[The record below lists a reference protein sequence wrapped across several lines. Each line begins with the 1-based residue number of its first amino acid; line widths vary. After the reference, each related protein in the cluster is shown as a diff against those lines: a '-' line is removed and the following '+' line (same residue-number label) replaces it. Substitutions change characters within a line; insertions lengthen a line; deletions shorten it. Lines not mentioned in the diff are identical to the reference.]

1 MSVSVYSSGPATPTP
16 RKGSPV
22 AREASPPV
30 VSPTGESVPPQN
42 SYGSIS
48 FLPEHPLISPISLS
62 TESEPP
68 SRSQSRSHSRSQSAH
83 KPIPLAI
90 QSHMDASTN
99 NIHPLLRN
107 PKQNAEGS
115 FNASQRPV
123 TASQNETKSNST
135 VARSFVGDSNGSNE
149 GTAHTPYPSLVTTRE
164 VGDNNTVDP
173 LNASVEYGSK
183 NTKDYN
189 SRSAVENG
197 RKNVREE
204 RYRMKE
210 EEGDQTIK
218 NNVSLSPIED
228 GSKSAG
234 KDISG
239 QTVETRSKTKEGTS
253 GVTEE
258 KAIRNVKKDTQP
270 PPLDD
275 DDKLEEELIR
285 SHYLLVAAMNKS
297 EVNLGDLDLA
307 APPLHTEIREPTSSS
322 HPLLLE
328 GRHTK
333 FTSQLPPLT
342 PPRNPA
348 RDLPLRHYRSQ
359 ENLRSKDLRAA
370 RQDDAKASHKRSS
383 SLYQR
388 GTPALSSVT
397 SPPLPTALSPAPA
410 HSSATPSPLHIVSL
424 PPKSEIK
431 SNNPSE
437 PSKPSIVFGPPPVEL
452 PDTSKVATSPP
463 VDTDRSLDVQTSKD
477 AIINPAEKKIST
489 SAETKAIIPNATKS
503 SEANS
508 QNSNTPQTTKY
519 KTSATNNAPFYL
531 NPASSAALLE
541 FLNSSPPPSPP
552 NPNKSQSFPTNPAN
566 SPPTQRDYLSEPL
579 SVPIPPPPPPPPPP
593 GPPPPAEPLHP
604 PGPPPSLGPVARP
617 PPVTFDPEGPKIIP
631 PPPVAEKKSGWK
643 KMFGVG
649 SSNTSNPKKGKLGK
663 GPLIIGE
670 PQPLVVEKTD
680 KKEKTKSRSRRNT
693 EVLEIGSKNHR
704 KSHSGGH
711 QSDLNGG
718 DQGKKKSGK
727 EAEGGPAGVG
737 KDGVWI
743 SRKNFLKT

>member
-1 MSVSVYSSGPATPTP
+1 MSVSVYSSGPTTPTP

-30 VSPTGESVPPQN
+30 VSPSGESVPPQN

-48 FLPEHPLISPISLS
+48 FLPEHSLISPISLS

-123 TASQNETKSNST
+123 TTSQNETKTNST
-135 VARSFVGDSNGSNE
+135 VARSVVGDSNGSTE
-149 GTAHTPYPSLVTTRE
+149 GTTHTPYPSLVTTRE
-164 VGDNNTVDP
+164 VRDNNTVDP
-173 LNASVEYGSK
+173 FSASVEYGSK
-183 NTKDYN
+183 NIKDYN
-189 SRSAVENG
+189 SRPPVENG

-204 RYRMKE
+204 RYHLKE
-210 EEGDQTIK
+210 EERDQAINK
-218 NNVSLSPIED
+218 DISLSSIED

-234 KDISG
+234 KDISR
-239 QTVETRSKTKEGTS
+239 QTVETRSKTTREGTS
-253 GVTEE
+253 GVTEA
-258 KAIRNVKKDTQP
+258 KAIRNAKKDTQP
-270 PPLDD
+270 PPLDG

-307 APPLHTEIREPTSSS
+307 APPLHTEIREPPSPS

-410 HSSATPSPLHIVSL
+410 HSSATPSSLHIVSL

-431 SNNPSE
+431 SSNPSE
-437 PSKPSIVFGPPPVEL
+437 PFKPSVVSGPPPVEL
-452 PDTSKVATSPP
+452 PDTSKVVTSPL
-463 VDTDRSLDVQTSKD
+463 VVTDRSLDVQTSND

-489 SAETKAIIPNATKS
+489 SSETKDIAPNATKS
-503 SEANS
+503 GEANS
-508 QNSNTPQTTKY
+508 QNSKTPQTTKY

-531 NPASSAALLE
+531 NPASSDALLE
-541 FLNSSPPPSPP
+541 FLKSSPPPSPP
-552 NPNKSQSFPTNPAN
+552 NPNKSQTFPSTNPSN

-579 SVPIPPPPPPPPPP
+579 SIPTPPPPPP

-604 PGPPPSLGPVARP
+604 PGPPPSPGPVPRP

-631 PPPVAEKKSGWK
+631 TPPVTEKKSGWK
-643 KMFGVG
+643 RMFGVG

-693 EVLEIGSKNHR
+693 DVLEIGSKNHR

-711 QSDLNGG
+711 KSDVDGG
-718 DQGKKKSGK
+718 DQSKKKSGK
-727 EAEGGPAGVG
+727 EAEGGPIGVG